1 MTYIF
6 STKPIKV
13 PCVDTKYR
21 RIKTPI
27 PCPGTEA
34 ILGELTM
41 YGSDQAA
48 SVEPMGFRQLVGAV
62 RKIEK
67 AMGNGNRTINI
78 KEIPIAKKL
87 RAHIPFES
95 HR

>member
-1 MTYIF
+1 
-6 STKPIKV
+6 
-13 PCVDTKYR
+13 
-21 RIKTPI
+21 
-27 PCPGTEA
+27 
-34 ILGELTM
+34 M

-48 SVEPMGFRQLVGAV
+48 SVAPMGFRQLVGAV

-67 AMGNGNRTINI
+67 AMGDGNMTMNS

-95 HR
+95 HK